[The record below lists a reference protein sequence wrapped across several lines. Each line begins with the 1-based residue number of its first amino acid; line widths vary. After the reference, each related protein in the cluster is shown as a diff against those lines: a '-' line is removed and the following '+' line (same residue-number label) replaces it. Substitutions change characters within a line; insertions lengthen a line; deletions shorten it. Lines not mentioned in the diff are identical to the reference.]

1 MCYTVNFTQFQ
12 LHLYINVLSFAFDNL
27 YSMLY
32 IFNTKDDCSLQLK
45 HTGALQPTV
54 QLVGNKFYA

>member
-1 MCYTVNFTQFQ
+1 MY
-12 LHLYINVLSFAFDNL
+12 NVLSFAFDSL
-27 YSMLY
+27 YSMPY

-54 QLVGNKFYA
+54 QLFGNTLVCIGNE